1 MLFLALLAC
10 EPMPSS
16 GEIFAPVK
24 VEAAKPTGPDE
35 RFAGIDEPRFKISSE
50 EMASGT
56 MPAPAPAAGE
66 PSPADAALGSPAPVL
81 AAGAPVGLPS
91 STSFPVRLVSTIVS
105 AQPPRAVVGLPSGEE
120 VVVSPGSVLATEGLV
135 VMAVMDGRVQLAKI
149 KPQGDHAAIESL
161 EISAQYP

>member
-1 MLFLALLAC
+1 MLLLALLAC

-24 VEAAKPTGPDE
+24 VETAAAAGPDE
-35 RFAGIDEPRFKISSE
+35 RFAEVEEPRFKITSE

-56 MPAPAPAAGE
+56 MPQASPGVGDPSAADAAIASVAPAAAAVSPVGV
-66 PSPADAALGSPAPVL
+66 PSP
-81 AAGAPVGLPS
+81 
-91 STSFPVRLVSTIVS
+91 TSFPVRLVSTIVS
-105 AQPPRAVVGLPSGEE
+105 AQPPRAVIGLPSGQE
-120 VVVSPGSVLATEGLV
+120 VVVSPGSVLAAEGLV

-149 KPQGDHAAIESL
+149 KPQGDHAAIESV